1 MTLNKRLIIIVFL
14 FLFFNTAFTSFSQEV
29 KSSTN
34 KRAINYYRKG
44 EKAMGERNFD
54 KVISYAEK
62 AVNADDKFI
71 EAYIMLA
78 DAYSFLRNCQLSCT
92 YFEKALSVD
101 PDFSYKLYFFVANEH
116 MRCGNVDK
124 AIDLFEEYFVRAK
137 AEEQEIPPTIRDNY
151 ELCLFRRQLIKDS
164 LTIHPQNMG
173 ENINSAYSEYL
184 PSLTLDE
191 LRIVFTVLRPRDK
204 KTVCDNCIEE
214 EDIYYSEY
222 ENGEWLLRTPFDLI
236 NTHFNEG
243 GQSISPDGKYLIF
256 TACERDGGYGSCDL
270 YWSKRIGD
278 TWTKPKNFG
287 PPVNT
292 EYWESQPSFS
302 ADGKTIIFTS
312 ARPGGIGGYDLW
324 YTTMLGEGIFTNP
337 INMGR
342 PINTEADEDYPFFH
356 PNGITLYFSST
367 GHRGMGGRDIFY
379 SNKNL
384 ADETWS
390 EPVNI
395 GYPINTIDD
404 EISLF
409 VNATGNKAFFASNR
423 PGGYGGEDLYWFEL
437 PEKIRPRAVT
447 YMKGRIFDVADKFPL
462 EALFKVIDL
471 KTGKMVVSSTSDPK
485 TGEFL
490 ICIPTNS
497 MYALHVE
504 RLNYLFYSE
513 TFELE
518 GEHSDLD
525 PFIKD
530 IYLKRIELGEN
541 VVLNNI
547 FFDTDKWELKPE
559 SEVELKKLVVLLK
572 DNPNM
577 KIEIAGHTDNIGS
590 REHNL
595 TLSENR
601 AKAVC
606 DYLVSKGISRG
617 RLTYKGYG
625 FDKPIGTNDTEEG
638 RALNRRTE
646 FTITGF

>member
-1 MTLNKRLIIIVFL
+1 
-14 FLFFNTAFTSFSQEV
+14 
-29 KSSTN
+29 
-34 KRAINYYRKG
+34 
-44 EKAMGERNFD
+44 
-54 KVISYAEK
+54 
-62 AVNADDKFI
+62 
-71 EAYIMLA
+71 
-78 DAYSFLRNCQLSCT
+78 
-92 YFEKALSVD
+92 
-101 PDFSYKLYFFVANEH
+101 
-116 MRCGNVDK
+116 
-124 AIDLFEEYFVRAK
+124 
-137 AEEQEIPPTIRDNY
+137 
-151 ELCLFRRQLIKDS
+151 
-164 LTIHPQNMG
+164 MG

-504 RLNYLFYSE
+504 RSNYLFYSE

>member
-1 MTLNKRLIIIVFL
+1 
-14 FLFFNTAFTSFSQEV
+14 
-29 KSSTN
+29 
-34 KRAINYYRKG
+34 
-44 EKAMGERNFD
+44 
-54 KVISYAEK
+54 
-62 AVNADDKFI
+62 
-71 EAYIMLA
+71 
-78 DAYSFLRNCQLSCT
+78 
-92 YFEKALSVD
+92 
-101 PDFSYKLYFFVANEH
+101 
-116 MRCGNVDK
+116 
-124 AIDLFEEYFVRAK
+124 
-137 AEEQEIPPTIRDNY
+137 
-151 ELCLFRRQLIKDS
+151 
-164 LTIHPQNMG
+164 
-173 ENINSAYSEYL
+173 
-184 PSLTLDE
+184 
-191 LRIVFTVLRPRDK
+191 
-204 KTVCDNCIEE
+204 
-214 EDIYYSEY
+214 
-222 ENGEWLLRTPFDLI
+222 
-236 NTHFNEG
+236 
-243 GQSISPDGKYLIF
+243 
-256 TACERDGGYGSCDL
+256 
-270 YWSKRIGD
+270 
-278 TWTKPKNFG
+278 
-287 PPVNT
+287 
-292 EYWESQPSFS
+292 
-302 ADGKTIIFTS
+302 
-312 ARPGGIGGYDLW
+312 
-324 YTTMLGEGIFTNP
+324 
-337 INMGR
+337 
-342 PINTEADEDYPFFH
+342 
-356 PNGITLYFSST
+356 
-367 GHRGMGGRDIFY
+367 MGGKDIFY
-379 SNKNL
+379 SNRNL
-384 ADETWS
+384 ADNTWS
-390 EPVNI
+390 EPVNM
-395 GYPINTIDD
+395 GYPINTIND
-404 EISLF
+404 EMSLF
-409 VNATGNKAFFASNR
+409 VNAAGNKAFFASNR
-423 PGGYGGEDLYWFEL
+423 PGGYGGNDLYWFEL
-437 PEKIRPRAVT
+437 PEEIRPRAVT
-447 YMKGRIFDVADKFPL
+447 YMKGRIFDAADKFPL

-504 RLNYLFYSE
+504 RSNYLFYSE

>member
-1 MTLNKRLIIIVFL
+1 MTLNKRLIIIVLL

-34 KRAINYYRKG
+34 KKAINYYRKG

-137 AEEQEIPPTIRDNY
+137 AKGQEIPPTIRDNY

-356 PNGITLYFSST
+356 PNGITLYFSSN
-367 GHRGMGGRDIFY
+367 GHRGMGGKDIFY
-379 SNKNL
+379 SNRNL
-384 ADETWS
+384 ADNTWS
-390 EPVNI
+390 EPVNM
-395 GYPINTIDD
+395 GYPINTIND
-404 EISLF
+404 EMSLF
-409 VNATGNKAFFASNR
+409 VNAAGNKAFFASNR
-423 PGGYGGEDLYWFEL
+423 PGGYGGNDLYWFEL
-437 PEKIRPRAVT
+437 PEEIRPRAVT
-447 YMKGRIFDVADKFPL
+447 YMKGRIFDAADKFPL

-504 RLNYLFYSE
+504 RSNYLFYSE